1 MYIINDIAY
10 AGEPEPI
17 LKIRAIRP
25 LDDYRL
31 WVRFSTDEIK
41 IFDFKPLLHE
51 PAFLPLQD
59 KTVFD
64 GVYIDYGVP
73 VWCDGEVDI
82 APEKLYTDGVAMDYV
97 HTT

>member
-1 MYIINDIAY
+1 MTIINDIAY

-17 LKIRAIRP
+17 LKIRAVRP

-31 WVRFSTDEIK
+31 LVRFSTDEIK
-41 IFDFKPLLHE
+41 IFDFKPLLYE

-64 GVYIDYGVP
+64 AVYIDYGVP
-73 VWCDGEVDI
+73 VWRDGENDI
-82 APEKLYTDGVAMDYV
+82 APEKLYTDGVAVDQLHPV
-97 HTT
+97 